1 MLNDEA
7 AEPLRNRT
15 GRLTLVFLA
24 LIAAGLAVGAGLLAP
39 ANREEADLPMVG
51 QPAPEVVVDLFGG
64 GEWRLS
70 EHLGGGG
77 NPVLLNLWASWCEPC
92 EEEIPTISD
101 FALDHP
107 ELTVVGVAV
116 RDDREAAAAFAERLA
131 PAYPM
136 GFDAGGR
143 LRDRYI
149 GFGLPAVF
157 LIDST
162 GIVVAQLEGGAE
174 RVDLDGLTAL
184 LG

>member
-1 MLNDEA
+1 MINDEA

-15 GRLTLVFLA
+15 GRLTLVFLT

-162 GIVVAQLEGGAE
+162 GMVVAQLEGGAQ
-174 RVDLDGLTAL
+174 RDDLDGLTAL

>member
-1 MLNDEA
+1 MMNDEA

-24 LIAAGLAVGAGLLAP
+24 LITTGLAVGVGLLPP
-39 ANREEADLPMVG
+39 AERDEADLPMIG
-51 QPAPEVVVDLFGG
+51 QPAPEVVVDLFTG

-70 EHLGGGG
+70 EHLAGGGS
-77 NPVLLNLWASWCEPC
+77 PVLLNLWASWCEPC
-92 EEEIPTISD
+92 EDEIPTLSD

-143 LRDRYI
+143 LRDRYV

-162 GIVVAQLEGGAE
+162 GIVVAQLEGGAQ
-174 RVDLDGLTAL
+174 RADLDRLTAL

>member
-1 MLNDEA
+1 MTDEA
-7 AEPLRNRT
+7 AEPLRSKS

-24 LIAAGLAVGAGLLAP
+24 LIAAGLAIGAGLLP
-39 ANREEADLPMVG
+39 SDDADLPMVG
-51 QPAPEVVVDLFGG
+51 RPAPEVVVDLFGG

-70 EHLGGGG
+70 EHLAGGGD
-77 NPVLLNLWASWCEPC
+77 PVLLNLWASWCEPC
-92 EEEIPTISD
+92 EEEIPTLSD

-107 ELTVVGVAV
+107 ELTVIGVAV
-116 RDDREAAAAFAERLA
+116 RDDRQAAAAFAERLA

-143 LRDRYI
+143 LRDRYV

-162 GIVVAQLEGGAE
+162 GIVVAQLEGGAQ
-174 RVDLDGLTAL
+174 RADLDSLTAL